1 MKVSNISLNFVQT
14 LIIDGFNRFL
24 IRHPLKNYILDIPW
38 LDPKRNNVKRIES
51 LSQTQIF

>member
-1 MKVSNISLNFVQT
+1 MKVSNISLNFVKT

-24 IRHPLKNYILDIPW
+24 IRHPLKNHILDIPW